1 MKEQELG
8 LTRLLFRWLFQ
19 PRRVRAR
26 SSSRGSLLRFT
37 PKGQSSDIRLLL
49 LSKRKHCFRLEKEE
63 MSGYWL
69 EMLDPKQLLRVEEKE

>member
-1 MKEQELG
+1 MA
-8 LTRLLFRWLFQ
+8 
-19 PRRVRAR
+19 P
-26 SSSRGSLLRFT
+26 LR

-69 EMLDPKQLLRVEEKE
+69 EMLDPKQLLRVEEEE